1 MKTAISLAAALAVLA
16 SGAAR
21 AAEPITLK
29 LGFPPPSVSH
39 FYGGTLVPWSKKIEA
54 ATNGALKIQIFPGGT
69 LASHRNGYDRMLN
82 GVADIVFGLHGMMGK
97 TFQKTTVTALPGF
110 PATGPQCTEALWHLY
125 ESGVIADEYAKTH
138 PLGFSC
144 FPPTSVV
151 AHKPVKSLDDVQGLK
166 ISVASRI
173 YGQEVEIL
181 GGAPITLATPEIY
194 QSMQRGLVDGAMVGM
209 AAVAAYKLTDVAS
222 YYFDAPFGQTTEYL
236 LMNKQSYAK
245 LPADLRKVVD
255 STTGLAMSESL
266 GQSALEETKMGLDHV
281 EAKHQTMITMGDAE
295 LAKLRRVMK
304 PVVDQWL
311 KVTPDGAHVIE
322 AYRAELA
329 KLGVT
334 K

>member
-1 MKTAISLAAALAVLA
+1 MKLAISLAAALAVA
-16 SGAAR
+16 APVAAR
-21 AAEPITLK
+21 AADTITLK

-54 ATNGALKIQIFPGGT
+54 ETHGALKIQIFPGGT
-69 LASHRNGYDRMLN
+69 LASHRNAYDRVLN
-82 GVADIVFGLHGMMGK
+82 GVADIVFGLHGIMGR

-110 PATGPQCTEALWHLY
+110 PATGKQCTDALWQLY
-125 ESGVIADEYAKTH
+125 ESGVIADEYTKVH

-144 FPPTSVV
+144 FPPTGIA
-151 AHKPVKSLDDVQGLK
+151 AHKPIKSLADVNGLK

-236 LMNKQSYAK
+236 LMNKASYAR
-245 LPADLRKVVD
+245 LPADIRTVFD
-255 STTGLAMSESL
+255 ATAGLPMSESL
-266 GQSALEETKMGLDHV
+266 AKSALEETNMGLKAV
-281 EAKHQTMITMGDAE
+281 EAKHQTLTEMADAE
-295 LAKLRRVMK
+295 LPKLRKLMR
-304 PVVDQWL
+304 PVIDQWI
-311 KVTPDGAHVIE
+311 KATPGGEKVIE

-329 KLGVT
+329 KVGAT